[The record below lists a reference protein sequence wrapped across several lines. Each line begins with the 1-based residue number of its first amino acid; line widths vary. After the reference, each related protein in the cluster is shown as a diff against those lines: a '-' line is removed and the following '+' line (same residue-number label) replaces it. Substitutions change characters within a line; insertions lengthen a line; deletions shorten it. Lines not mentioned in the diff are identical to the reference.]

1 MSDPALFVA
10 ATVGPSVATQATA
23 AGSDTLA
30 LFGHDPLWLVIAK
43 SVAIF
48 VFLLLTPMIA
58 VLAERKIV
66 ARMQMRIGPNRVGPK
81 GSLQSIAD
89 GVKMALKEDI
99 VPAIVDKPIYI
110 LAPIIAAIPAF
121 MAFAVIPFGGE
132 VSILGERTALQLTDL
147 PVGVLYILAITSI
160 GVYGIVLAGWA
171 SGSTYPLLGGLRS
184 TAQVISYEIA
194 MALCFAAV
202 FLHAGT
208 MATSGIVAAQ
218 YGTWYVFLLLPS
230 FLIYCVSMVGETN
243 RAPFDLPE
251 AEGELVGGFHTEYSS
266 LKFAMFMLAE
276 YVNMAT
282 VSALATTL
290 FLGGWHAPWPINMWP
305 GANTGWWGLLWF
317 TAKVWTFL
325 FVFIWLRG
333 TLPRLRY
340 DQFMGLGW
348 KLLIP
353 VSLLWV
359 MLVAA
364 ARVLDNEGFAW
375 ATAAM
380 IVAGVLITAMM
391 IGMFLRAGRRPGAA
405 PLVDEHA
412 TDEHAPSGHG
422 VFLGF
427 PTPPMPADVRHID
440 ATKGHPLEPLSG
452 FAVTALTMFKKPNTE
467 FYPEHKVPT
476 APRYHGRHQLNRH
489 PDGLEKCIGCELCA
503 WACPADAIYVEGA
516 DNTETERFSPGERYG
531 RVYQINYLRCI
542 GCGLCIEACPTRALT
557 MTNEYELADDNR
569 ADLIYEK
576 DRLLAPLEPGM
587 TAPPHAMHPGT
598 TEGDYYR
605 GTVPGAATES
615 DEKQPATAGAEGGA
629 R

>member
-1 MSDPALFVA
+1 MSDL
-10 ATVGPSVATQATA
+10 S
-23 AGSDTLA
+23 
-30 LFGHDPLWLVIAK
+30 LFGHDPLWLVIGK
-43 SVAIF
+43 SLAIF
-48 VFLLLTPMIA
+48 AFLLLTALME
-58 VLAERKIV
+58 VYLERKIV

-81 GSLQSIAD
+81 GTLQAVAD

-99 VPAIVDKPIYI
+99 IPTIVDKPIFI
-110 LAPIIAAIPAF
+110 LAPIISVIPAV
-121 MAFAVIPFGGE
+121 MAFAVIPFGPE
-132 VSILGERTALQLTDL
+132 VSIFGHRTALQLTDM
-147 PVGVLYILAITSI
+147 PVAVLYILAITSV
-160 GVYGIVLAGWA
+160 GVYGIVLAGWS

-194 MALCFAAV
+194 MALCFATV
-202 FLHAGT
+202 FLLGGT
-208 MATSGIVAAQ
+208 MATSGIVKAQ
-218 YGTWYVFLLLPS
+218 EGTWYVFLLLPS

-276 YVNMAT
+276 YINMAT

-290 FLGGWHAPWPINMWP
+290 FLGGWHAPWPLNMWD
-305 GANTGWWGLLWF
+305 GANSGWWPVVWF
-317 TAKVWTFL
+317 TLKVWTFL
-325 FVFIWLRG
+325 FCFIWLRG

-340 DQFMGLGW
+340 DQFMNLGW

-353 VSLLWV
+353 TSLAWV
-359 MLVAA
+359 MLVGAV
-364 ARVLDNEGFAW
+364 RVLQSEGYHVQTPALVI
-375 ATAAM
+375 AGLIISGL
-380 IVAGVLITAMM
+380 IV
-391 IGMFLRAGRRPGAA
+391 GMFLRAGRAEGMPPPVEEPSAA
-405 PLVDEHA
+405 TSSDNA
-412 TDEHAPSGHG
+412 

-427 PTPPMPADVRHID
+427 PTPPMPDRSTMPAP
-440 ATKGHPLEPLSG
+440 AKAGLLEPLAG
-452 FAVTALTMFKKPNTE
+452 FVVTAATMFKKPNTE
-467 FYPEHKVPT
+467 YYPEHKVPT

-489 PDGLEKCIGCELCA
+489 SDGLEKCIGCELCA

-557 MTNEYELADDNR
+557 MTNEYEMTDDNR

-576 DRLLAPLEPGM
+576 DRLLAPIQPGM
-587 TAPPHAMHPGT
+587 SAPPHDMYPGT
-598 TEGDYYR
+598 DEGDYYR
-605 GTVPGAATES
+605 GDVPGGAPDPDAPRE
-615 DEKQPATAGAEGGA
+615 PATVGVEGEV